1 METLRPAYY
10 PVPAVRKNKIKQVNA
25 TVQQKAAAYTN
36 GIQKTYESQF
46 KINGLM
52 QKPIAT
58 NLSRNSPGN
67 RPVAKIKKPTSP
79 VIKKSSRHYENVDV
93 KNETPTILSDD
104 DDFYSKLTFDDT
116 EQSLEDEIFEELE
129 KVAHDEAKLNAA
141 IQNFDKIL
149 NDYGDKKTKEAVK
162 KEERPSGIPKPLQ
175 KSKTCSIIE
184 SKCILKTQEQE
195 EAQSKQKV
203 GKAIKVDNIETIP
216 SANYYQLT
224 KSLWNLQE
232 FENFAKSAEPQMR
245 QKVQL
250 GPRKSEGALTKENVK
265 NMLPKAK
272 SVWEITPIATST
284 PRPAY
289 SRQSSISKIPIK
301 LSSKLSSSMM
311 QLNSSS
317 STSSSQ
323 YNNSNSN
330 ASSNTSSSSS
340 PSLKLKKSAV
350 YASSLGLSTS
360 LSGNNQSQ
368 KLTAA
373 SSGLS
378 NHSQSTKSISNY
390 AETKASLQR
399 RNLMSLSNSI
409 NKIPISSTS
418 SIKLSSTPYTRHA
431 QLKSAKS
438 EMSIHGKFAMK
449 AIERQ
454 KQQQQKNQQQPQQKS
469 DQNHQ
474 QNSINMMKVKRDSSS
489 SSSNTSETLLDKCLV
504 KGQELLRKVEEFNDA
519 AVVYDKQNSSTI
531 VDSKKRDYIAKQQL
545 STTTTSSSTTIVK
558 CSMNLNES
566 DVSMNTILSST
577 NVITSHKDDT
587 RDILNANAITNL
599 CKTGN
604 HKVEDELQPHIES
617 ENSVDELLTA
627 TTVTTKIVT
636 IETPLIN
643 DEKLDLQLSPTLE
656 SCELLIPDVLGDDIN
671 KIKDYNSDCSEDS
684 GHISNEN
691 EELNITMELK
701 KPRKISEDL
710 LEIFEKKSQHAS
722 QKAKVIELNHVNLI
736 KSSMEIYP
744 TFNSTNN
751 NIINSINNK
760 TCKSE
765 VTIFINKY

>member
-1 METLRPAYY
+1 METLRPANY

-36 GIQKTYESQF
+36 GIQKAYESQF

-93 KNETPTILSDD
+93 KNETTTILSDD

-224 KSLWNLQE
+224 KSLWNLKE

-330 ASSNTSSSSS
+330 ASSNTSS

-418 SIKLSSTPYTRHA
+418 SIKLSSTPHTKHA

-449 AIERQ
+449 AMERQ
-454 KQQQQKNQQQPQQKS
+454 KQQQQKNQQQPQQKI

-489 SSSNTSETLLDKCLV
+489 SETLLDKCLV

-519 AVVYDKQNSSTI
+519 YDKQNSSTI
-531 VDSKKRDYIAKQQL
+531 VDLKKRDYIAKQQL
-545 STTTTSSSTTIVK
+545 STTKKTTSSTIVK

-587 RDILNANAITNL
+587 RDILNVNAITNL
-599 CKTGN
+599 CMTGN
-604 HKVEDELQPHIES
+604 HKVDEDELQHRIES

-636 IETPLIN
+636 IEAPLIN

-691 EELNITMELK
+691 EELNITMDLK

-751 NIINSINNK
+751 NIINSINSK